1 MPALPGEGIAVN
13 RRQLVEALATHFE
26 GNKKQAGQALDAV
39 LDTITREVAR
49 GEKVAI
55 KGFGA
60 FEKAVRPA
68 RMVRNPSTGELF
80 QASAKVV
87 MLFRPSAQLR
97 DVISGAA
104 QLPARTLGAAMAAG
118 GAFMGLT
125 EPAPAD
131 ATRKSSRDPVRADV
145 AQSVPVKSTT
155 SATTARK
162 STAGTTAKKATARK
176 ATSGTTAKKAS
187 SGTTAKKASSGTA
200 AKKSAAK
207 KTTGQKATAK
217 KTPSSTTTKK
227 STTRR
232 TSGRATKKSAAGAP
246 ADNTPSATSESPG

>member
-1 MPALPGEGIAVN
+1 MPALPGEGISVN

-145 AQSVPVKSTT
+145 AQSVPVKSNT

-162 STAGTTAKKATARK
+162 STPGTTAKKATAKK
-176 ATSGTTAKKAS
+176 AT

-217 KTPSSTTTKK
+217 KTPSSTTTEK

-246 ADNTPSATSESPG
+246 ADNTPSATSESSG

>member
-1 MPALPGEGIAVN
+1 MNKA
-13 RRQLVEALATHFE
+13 QLIEELASRFE

-145 AQSVPVKSTT
+145 AQSVPVKSNT

-162 STAGTTAKKATARK
+162 STPGTTAKKATARK
-176 ATSGTTAKKAS
+176 AT